1 LNYKWL
7 AGGGLTDVDRG
18 RESLRFG
25 EHSEAVAEVGHV
37 VGGSDLVGVLGL
49 PAEEGHSGVEL
60 RVLEGGSAFVDGVE
74 ETVQDSGVR
83 AALDGEGPGLASEQ
97 VLTAT
102 FLRIDWWM

>member
-7 AGGGLTDVDRG
+7 AGGGLTHVNRG
-18 RESLRFG
+18 REGLRFG

-37 VGGSDLVGVLGL
+37 VGGSHLVGVLGL
-49 PAEEGHSGVEL
+49 LPEEGHSGVEL
-60 RVLEGGSAFVDGVE
+60 RVLEGGGAFVDGVE
-74 ETVQDSGVR
+74 ETVQESWVG
-83 AALDGEGPGLASEQ
+83 AAYDGEVPGLASEQ